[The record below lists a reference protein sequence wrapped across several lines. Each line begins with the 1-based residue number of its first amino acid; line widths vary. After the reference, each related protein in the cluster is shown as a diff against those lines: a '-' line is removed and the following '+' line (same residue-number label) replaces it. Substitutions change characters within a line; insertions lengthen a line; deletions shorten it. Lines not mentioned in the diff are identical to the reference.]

1 MKSVMVIAPH
11 PDDETLGC
19 GGVIQRFKSEN
30 VNVYWLIVTSIDQSD
45 GYSEEFAKNRKQE
58 INDVSSHYKF
68 NKVFNLNFPTSM
80 LDTVPFNN
88 IVTAISGALSEV
100 KPDTLFIPHYGDIHT
115 DHRIVFDACMSS
127 IKWFRQKTVKKV
139 MSYET
144 LSETNFSN
152 NIENNT
158 FNPNTYYDISN
169 YIDSK
174 IKGMN
179 IFRTEIDK
187 HPFPRSED
195 SIRSLAKI
203 RGSESGYEY
212 AEAFMLIREII

>member
-1 MKSVMVIAPH
+1 MKNMMVIAPH

-19 GGVIQRFKSEN
+19 GGVIHRFKHEN
-30 VNVYWLIVTSIDQSD
+30 VNIYWLIVTSINQSD
-45 GYSEEFAKNRKQE
+45 NYSEEFAKNREQE
-58 INDVSSHYKF
+58 IKDVSNYYKF

-88 IVTAISGALSEV
+88 IVTAISKALSEV
-100 KPDTLFIPHYGDIHT
+100 KPDILFIPHYGDLHT

-127 IKWFRQKTVKKV
+127 IKWFRQKTIKKV

-144 LSETNFSN
+144 LSETNFSY

-158 FNPNTYYDISN
+158 FNANTYYDISS

-174 IKGMN
+174 IEVMN
-179 IFRTEIDK
+179 TYKTEINK
-187 HPFPRSED
+187 HPFPRSDE
-195 SIRSLAKI
+195 SIKSLAKI
-203 RGSESGYEY
+203 RGSESGFEY
-212 AEAFMLIREII
+212 AEAFMLIREVI

>member
-1 MKSVMVIAPH
+1 MKNVMVIAPH

-19 GGVIQRFKSEN
+19 GGIIQRFKHEKI
-30 VNVYWLIVTSIDQSD
+30 NVYWLIVTSINQSED
-45 GYSEEFAKNRKQE
+45 YTKKFIMNRELE
-58 INDVSSHYKF
+58 INDVVNHYQF

-80 LDTVPFNN
+80 LDTIPFNN
-88 IVTAISGALSEV
+88 IVTGISAALSEV
-100 KPDTLFIPHYGDIHT
+100 KPETLFIPYYGDIHT
-115 DHRIVFDACMSS
+115 DHRIVFEACMSS
-127 IKWFRQKTVKKV
+127 IKWFRQKTIKKV

-174 IKGMN
+174 IKAMN
-179 IFRTEIDK
+179 IYRTEIDK